1 MMLVFLDNKNI
12 KILFYLFILFF
23 LSTINFY
30 KVKEKNISLIFP
42 IKTIEIDGL
51 KIIKKKEIINNL
63 KTVYGKN
70 IFTLNKNEITEILKA
85 NNMIKSFLIKKHYP
99 NKILIIVEES
109 EIVGILLKDNKF
121 LLLNDNSK
129 IIKNK
134 KYMKNDSLPI
144 IEGNNAEQY
153 FNEFRNFLI
162 LNDFRIELIKRYYF
176 FRSKRWDIVLN
187 NNLILKLPSTKILEA
202 INIANSLL
210 NNSKFI
216 SSNVIDLRIKNKI
229 IIN

>member
-1 MMLVFLDNKNI
+1 M
-12 KILFYLFILFF
+12 
-23 LSTINFY
+23 
-30 KVKEKNISLIFP
+30 E
-42 IKTIEIDGL
+42 
-51 KIIKKKEIINNL
+51 
-63 KTVYGKN
+63 KN

-202 INIANSLL
+202 INIANSFA
-210 NNSKFI
+210 K
-216 SSNVIDLRIKNKI
+216 
-229 IIN
+229 